1 MSNFLPSSAP
11 IKQMLLKIYTCKEP
25 FELYVVDRKFKRR
38 LGTYFV
44 EKQKINIYAKGMDGH
59 IIMEVAIHEY
69 AHHIH
74 HTEQYTWDVR
84 RKDRSHGEKFW
95 RIYSAPMAKAICKDI
110 FKDDLICDIITQ

>member
-1 MSNFLPSSAP
+1 MSNFLPYSAS

-74 HTEQYTWDVR
+74 HTEQYTWAYEGKIGR
-84 RKDRSHGEKFW
+84 
-95 RIYSAPMAKAICKDI
+95 MAKSFGAFTLHQWQKPFAKI
-110 FKDDLICDIITQ
+110 FSKMI

>member
-1 MSNFLPSSAP
+1 MVTHFLGQYRCFLLLNAKIRIMSSLHTFLD
-11 IKQMLLKIYTCKEP
+11 T
-25 FELYVVDRKFKRR
+25 
-38 LGTYFV
+38 T
-44 EKQKINIYAKGMDGH
+44 INIYAKGMDGH